1 MKGGFKVP
9 RRRVGTGDAGLPR
22 FPLEIRLAGYPSL
35 AKGCWGQ
42 RASTVALPGES
53 FKKLS
58 VKTKDQKLVGGWLPT
73 LSNFYSIKYHTDNK
87 NEVP

>member
-58 VKTKDQKLVGGWLPT
+58 VKTKNLTKRANVE
-73 LSNFYSIKYHTDNK
+73 ICKYLRINIRSQ
-87 NEVP
+87 V